1 MAEKSLQEQHIPV
14 MRSRVLEMFTPAL
27 NVSDPL
33 LIDGTLGLAGHT
45 ESLLKE
51 FPNLKIIGIDRDP
64 IAIERAN
71 LTKDDIDFIVF
82 ATLSPDMYFPGGGV
96 RVQDMLEMPTIGA
109 LDVRNQCSG
118 FVYALSVA
126 DQFIKTGMYK
136 NILEYYPN
144 ELYADDAQFKLGEL
158 YEYYLSD
165 KEKAKQIYQELLLN
179 FSGSTYAVD
188 ARKRYRELRGD
199 APTN

>member
-1 MAEKSLQEQHIPV
+1 
-14 MRSRVLEMFTPAL
+14 MRKYKDV
-27 NVSDPL
+27 
-33 LIDGTLGLAGHT
+33 
-45 ESLLKE
+45 ES
-51 FPNLKIIGIDRDP
+51 
-64 IAIERAN
+64 
-71 LTKDDIDFIVF
+71 
-82 ATLSPDMYFPGGGV
+82 
-96 RVQDMLEMPTIGA
+96 
-109 LDVRNQCSG
+109 
-118 FVYALSVA
+118 
-126 DQFIKTGMYK
+126 MYK